1 MVFMKNH
8 TVLIVDDVEMNRL
21 MLEEMLSP
29 QYEIEMACNGKEAL
43 EILQKKHDEIYI
55 VLLD

>member
-29 QYEIEMACNGKEAL
+29 QYESEMACN
-43 EILQKKHDEIYI
+43 
-55 VLLD
+55 